1 MKNIKLDNTSKAL
14 IAGLGAILLLIVIL
28 CIVSCTSNKKSS
40 GKSKETTAK
49 TTEKSTEE
57 ETTLEAQTVAKYYTI
72 SAVNVRT
79 KPDVNSEVYTVFD
92 ADTEVDVISEEY
104 GWTKV
109 ALDGGEYYVSS
120 DFIEKR
126 DVKGDA
132 VTEDGETTSENE
144 TTEEGETTAEDE
156 TTKSE
161 VDAKGTVICIDA
173 GHQAKGNSDKEP
185 VGPGATEQKA
195 KVTSGTS
202 GVSSGLAEYE
212 LTLIL
217 AQKLQSE
224 LESRGYSVIM
234 VRTSHDVD
242 ISNSERAQVAN
253 DANADAFIR
262 IHANGS
268 TDSSV
273 NGAMTICQTSNN
285 PYNGELYEKSKELS
299 TYVLDE
305 LVAATGC
312 KKEYVWETDTMSGI
326 NWCKV
331 PTTIV
336 EVGYMSNPSEDALL
350 GTDDYQ
356 NKIVAGMANG
366 IDKYIFSENQ

>member
-234 VRTSHDVD
+234 VRTSHDVN

-285 PYNGELYEKSKELS
+285 PYNGELYEESKELS

-366 IDKYIFSENQ
+366 IDKYIFSKN

>member
-132 VTEDGETTSENE
+132 VTENGETTSENE

-366 IDKYIFSENQ
+366 IDKYIFSKN

>member
-156 TTKSE
+156 TTKSK

-234 VRTSHDVD
+234 VRTSHDVN

-366 IDKYIFSENQ
+366 IDKYIFSKN

>member
-57 ETTLEAQTVAKYYTI
+57 ETTLESQTVAKYYTI

-366 IDKYIFSENQ
+366 IDKYIFSKN

>member
-132 VTEDGETTSENE
+132 VTENGETTSENE

-234 VRTSHDVD
+234 VRTSHDVN

-366 IDKYIFSENQ
+366 IDKYIFSKN

>member
-234 VRTSHDVD
+234 VRTSHDVN

-285 PYNGELYEKSKELS
+285 PYNGELYGESKELS

-366 IDKYIFSENQ
+366 IDKYIFSKN

>member
-366 IDKYIFSENQ
+366 IDKYIFSEN

>member
-28 CIVSCTSNKKSS
+28 CIVSCSSNKKSS

-120 DFIEKR
+120 DFIEQR

-173 GHQAKGNSDKEP
+173 GHQAKGDSDKEP

-234 VRTSHDVD
+234 VRTSHDVN

-253 DANADAFIR
+253 DANANAFIR

-285 PYNGELYEKSKELS
+285 PYNGELYEESKELS

-366 IDKYIFSENQ
+366 IDKYIFSKN

>member
-285 PYNGELYEKSKELS
+285 PYNGELYEESKELS

-366 IDKYIFSENQ
+366 IDKYIFSKN

>member
-156 TTKSE
+156 TTKSK

-366 IDKYIFSENQ
+366 IDKYIFSEN

>member
-1 MKNIKLDNTSKAL
+1 M
-14 IAGLGAILLLIVIL
+14 
-28 CIVSCTSNKKSS
+28 
-40 GKSKETTAK
+40 
-49 TTEKSTEE
+49 
-57 ETTLEAQTVAKYYTI
+57 AKYYTI

-156 TTKSE
+156 TTKSK

-366 IDKYIFSENQ
+366 IDKYIFSKN

>member
-28 CIVSCTSNKKSS
+28 CIVSCSSNKKSS

-120 DFIEKR
+120 DFIEQR

-132 VTEDGETTSENE
+132 VTKDGETTSENE

-234 VRTSHDVD
+234 VRTSHDVN

-253 DANADAFIR
+253 DANANAFIR

-366 IDKYIFSENQ
+366 IDKYIFSKN

>member
-132 VTEDGETTSENE
+132 VTKDGETTSENE

-366 IDKYIFSENQ
+366 IDKYIFSKN

>member
-156 TTKSE
+156 TTKSK

-366 IDKYIFSENQ
+366 IDKYIFSKN

>member
-57 ETTLEAQTVAKYYTI
+57 ETTLEAETVAKYYTI

-156 TTKSE
+156 TTKSK

-366 IDKYIFSENQ
+366 IDKYIFSKN

>member
-57 ETTLEAQTVAKYYTI
+57 ETTLEAETVAKYYTI

-366 IDKYIFSENQ
+366 IDKYIFSKN

>member
-285 PYNGELYEKSKELS
+285 PYNGELYEESKELS

-366 IDKYIFSENQ
+366 IDKYIFSKNQ

>member
-366 IDKYIFSENQ
+366 IDKYIFSKN